1 LTLLVAAFFIP
12 DVLKQWLFAR
22 RKSHRQ
28 LLLPRDIPFSATYI
42 LLLRDKGVMLNHR
55 LLEVKDLK
63 KYYPITGGLFP
74 RHLGDVK
81 AVDGVSFYIK
91 EGETLGLVGE
101 SGCGK
106 STLGRTILRLDEPT
120 EGEII
125 YRGIDITKLD
135 KKGLRGLRKEI
146 QIIFQD
152 PQSSLDPR
160 MTVGQSIG
168 EPLLIHGMK
177 DDRERAQRVVE
188 MLERVGLEGQHALR
202 YPHEFSSGQRQRIGI
217 ARALTVNPKL
227 IIADEPVSA
236 LDVSIQ
242 AQILNLMLDLR
253 NEFGLAYLFIAH
265 DLSVIRQVSHRV
277 AVMYLGK
284 IVELAGKG
292 EIFENA
298 LHPYTEALRSAIPS
312 IRQKGN
318 TRILLPGSVP
328 SPLNPPAGCRFH
340 TRCHRVLPVCHQEE
354 PQLMDMGEG
363 HLVACHLY
371 RAGFSSPISRVAA
384 LEK

>member
-1 LTLLVAAFFIP
+1 MV
-12 DVLKQWLFAR
+12 
-22 RKSHRQ
+22 
-28 LLLPRDIPFSATYI
+28 
-42 LLLRDKGVMLNHR
+42 NHK
-55 LLEVKDLK
+55 LLEVKNLK
-63 KYYPITGGLFP
+63 KYYPVTGGLLSQ
-74 RHLGDVK
+74 HLGDVK
-81 AVDGVSFYIK
+81 AVDGVSFYIE
-91 EGETLGLVGE
+91 EGEALGLVGE

-106 STLGRTILRLDEPT
+106 STLGRTILRLEEPT

-135 KKGLRGLRKEI
+135 KSGLRELRKEI
-146 QIIFQD
+146 QMIFQD
-152 PQSSLDPR
+152 PQSFLDPR

-168 EPLLIHGMK
+168 EALLIHGVK
-177 DDRERAQRVVE
+177 DDKERDQRVTE
-188 MLERVGLEGQHALR
+188 ILERVGLEGQHALR

-217 ARALTVNPKL
+217 GRALILNPKL

-253 NEFGLAYLFIAH
+253 EEFGLAYLFIAH
-265 DLSVIRQVSHRV
+265 DLSVIRHASHRV

-284 IVELAGKG
+284 IVELAEKN
-292 EIFENA
+292 EIFQNA
-298 LHPYTEALRSAIPS
+298 LHPYTEALLSAIPS
-312 IRQKGN
+312 MGQKKK

-340 TRCHRVLPVCHQEE
+340 TRCHRVLSVCHQEE
-354 PQLMDMGEG
+354 PNLKDIGNE

-371 RAGFSSPISRVAA
+371 
-384 LEK
+384 

>member
-1 LTLLVAAFFIP
+1 
-12 DVLKQWLFAR
+12 
-22 RKSHRQ
+22 
-28 LLLPRDIPFSATYI
+28 
-42 LLLRDKGVMLNHR
+42 MLNHK

-63 KYYPITGGLFP
+63 KYYPVTGGLLS

-106 STLGRTILRLDEPT
+106 STLGRTILRLEEPT
-120 EGEII
+120 EGGII
-125 YRGIDITKLD
+125 YQGTDIIKLD
-135 KKGLRGLRKEI
+135 KKGLRGLRREI

-168 EPLLIHGMK
+168 EGLLIHGMK
-177 DDRERAQRVVE
+177 DDRERAKRVAE
-188 MLERVGLEGQHALR
+188 ILERVGLEAQHALR

-253 NEFGLAYLFIAH
+253 KEFGLAYLFIAH

-284 IVELAGKG
+284 IVELAEKA
-292 EIFENA
+292 EIFRNA
-298 LHPYTEALRSAIPS
+298 LHPYTEALLSAIPD
-312 IRQKGN
+312 IRRKKK

-328 SPLNPPAGCRFH
+328 SPLNPPRGCRFH

-354 PQLMDMGEG
+354 PQLTDVRGG

-371 RAGFSSPISRVAA
+371 GA
-384 LEK
+384 

>member
-1 LTLLVAAFFIP
+1 MKNNKLLKVE
-12 DVLKQWLFAR
+12 
-22 RKSHRQ
+22 
-28 LLLPRDIPFSATYI
+28 
-42 LLLRDKGVMLNHR
+42 N
-55 LLEVKDLK
+55 LK
-63 KYYPITGGLFP
+63 KYYPVSGGLLY
-74 RHLGDVK
+74 RHLGDIK

-106 STLGRTILRLDEPT
+106 STLGRTILRLEEPT
-120 EGEII
+120 EGKII
-125 YRGIDITKLD
+125 YRRADITRLD

-160 MTVGQSIG
+160 MTIGQSIG
-168 EPLLIHGMK
+168 EALLIHGLK
-177 DDRERAQRVVE
+177 DEVERGQKVTD
-188 MLERVGLEGQHALR
+188 MLERVGLEAQHALR

-217 ARALTVNPKL
+217 ARALAPSPRL

-253 NEFGLAYLFIAH
+253 REFSLAYLFIAH
-265 DLSVIRQVSHRV
+265 DLSVIRQVSQRV

-284 IVELAGKG
+284 IVELAEVS
-292 EIFENA
+292 EIFKSA
-298 LHPYTEALRSAIPS
+298 LHPYTEALVSAIPS
-312 IRQKGN
+312 LRKRK
-318 TRILLPGSVP
+318 TRILLPGAVP
-328 SPLNPPAGCRFH
+328 SPLNPPPGCRFH
-340 TRCHRVLPVCHQEE
+340 TRCHRVMPVCSQVE
-354 PQLMDMGEG
+354 PELKDMGRG

-371 RAGFSSPISRVAA
+371 GV
-384 LEK
+384 

>member
-1 LTLLVAAFFIP
+1 
-12 DVLKQWLFAR
+12 
-22 RKSHRQ
+22 
-28 LLLPRDIPFSATYI
+28 
-42 LLLRDKGVMLNHR
+42 MLNHK
-55 LLEVKDLK
+55 LLDVKDLK
-63 KYYPITGGLFP
+63 KYYPVTGGLLS

-81 AVDGVSFYIK
+81 AVDGVSFHIK

-106 STLGRTILRLDEPT
+106 STLGRTILRLEEPT

-125 YRGIDITKLD
+125 YRGTDITKLD
-135 KKGLRGLRKEI
+135 KRGLRGLRKEI
-146 QIIFQD
+146 QIVFQD

-160 MTVGQSIG
+160 MTVGRSIG
-168 EPLLIHGMK
+168 EALLIHGMGDEK
-177 DDRERAQRVVE
+177 EREQRVAE

-217 ARALTVNPKL
+217 ARALTVNPNL

-253 NEFGLAYLFIAH
+253 EEFGLAYLFIAH
-265 DLSVIRQVSHRV
+265 DLSVIRQVSHQV

-284 IVELAGKG
+284 IVELAEKG
-292 EIFENA
+292 EIFENT
-298 LHPYTEALRSAIPS
+298 LHPYTEALLSAIPH
-312 IRQKGN
+312 IGQKRK
-318 TRILLPGSVP
+318 RILLQGSVP

-340 TRCHRVLPVCHQEE
+340 TRCHRVLPICSQKE
-354 PQLMDMGEG
+354 PPLKDVGND

-371 RAGFSSPISRVAA
+371 
-384 LEK
+384 

>member
-1 LTLLVAAFFIP
+1 
-12 DVLKQWLFAR
+12 
-22 RKSHRQ
+22 
-28 LLLPRDIPFSATYI
+28 
-42 LLLRDKGVMLNHR
+42 MLNHK
-55 LLEVKDLK
+55 LLDVKDLK
-63 KYYPITGGLFP
+63 KYYPVTGGLLP

-81 AVDGVSFYIK
+81 AVDGVSFYIR

-106 STLGRTILRLDEPT
+106 STLGRTILRLEEPT
-120 EGEII
+120 GGEII
-125 YRGIDITKLD
+125 YRGTDITKLD

-160 MTVGQSIG
+160 MTVGRSIG
-168 EPLLIHGMK
+168 EALLIHGMR
-177 DDRERAQRVVE
+177 DDWEREQRVAE
-188 MLERVGLEGQHALR
+188 MLERVGLEGRHALH

-253 NEFGLAYLFIAH
+253 EEFGLAYLFIAH
-265 DLSVIRQVSHRV
+265 DLSVIRQVSHQV

-284 IVELAGKG
+284 IVELAERD

-298 LHPYTEALRSAIPS
+298 LHPYTEALLSAIPH
-312 IRQKGN
+312 IGRKK

-328 SPLNPPAGCRFH
+328 SPLNPPPGCRFH
-340 TRCHRVLPVCHQEE
+340 TRCHRVLPICSQEE
-354 PQLMDMGEG
+354 PILKDVGNK

-371 RAGFSSPISRVAA
+371 
-384 LEK
+384 

>member
-1 LTLLVAAFFIP
+1 
-12 DVLKQWLFAR
+12 
-22 RKSHRQ
+22 
-28 LLLPRDIPFSATYI
+28 
-42 LLLRDKGVMLNHR
+42 LNHK

-63 KYYPITGGLFP
+63 KYYPVTGGLVS
-74 RHLGDVK
+74 RHLGDIK

-106 STLGRTILRLDEPT
+106 STLGRVILRLEEPT

-125 YRGIDITKLD
+125 YRGTDITKLD

-160 MTVGQSIG
+160 MTAGQSIG
-168 EPLLIHGMK
+168 EALLIHGMK
-177 DDRERAQRVVE
+177 DDRERAQRVADI
-188 MLERVGLEGQHALR
+188 LERVGLERQHALR

-217 ARALTVNPKL
+217 GRTLTVNPKL

-253 NEFGLAYLFIAH
+253 NELGLAYLFIAH

-284 IVELAGKG
+284 IVELAEKG

-298 LHPYTEALRSAIPS
+298 LHPYTEALLSAIPDMRS
-312 IRQKGN
+312 KN
-318 TRILLPGSVP
+318 KTRILLPGSVP

-340 TRCHRVLPVCHQEE
+340 TRCHRALSVCYQEE
-354 PQLMDMGEG
+354 PQLEDAGGG

-371 RAGFSSPISRVAA
+371 
-384 LEK
+384 